1 MRNNR
6 AFSVR
11 GVLLLLCVFASSG
24 FIQAQNNVIDE
35 VIWVV
40 GDEAILK
47 SDVEALRLQYLME
60 GQKLEGNPYCVIPEQ
75 IAVHK
80 LFLNQAKLDSIEVS
94 ESAIIK
100 QVDMYMSE
108 YMKMF
113 GSKEKMEELRNM
125 SISQIRRE
133 LRDNLREGEIIKEVQ
148 AKLVGDITVNPAE
161 VRRFFQDLPQDSI
174 PYVPTQVEVQ
184 IITQIP
190 KVSLAEVDDIKRRL
204 REYTE
209 RVNAGEISFST
220 LARLYSEDR
229 GSAMKGGE
237 IGFTGRGSLAPE
249 FANVAFN
256 LQSPDKVSKI
266 VETEFGY
273 HIIQLIEKRGDR
285 INTRHI
291 LLRPKVSE
299 EAISASLNRLDSLA
313 TDIRADK
320 FPFEEAAMFL
330 SHHKETRNNGGLL
343 VLRCSNYYQK

>member
-249 FANVAFN
+249 YANV
-256 LQSPDKVSKI
+256 
-266 VETEFGY
+266 
-273 HIIQLIEKRGDR
+273 
-285 INTRHI
+285 
-291 LLRPKVSE
+291 
-299 EAISASLNRLDSLA
+299 
-313 TDIRADK
+313 
-320 FPFEEAAMFL
+320 
-330 SHHKETRNNGGLL
+330 
-343 VLRCSNYYQK
+343 